1 MAKIWLLQISNV
13 TVKHLLFY
21 AGTGGFVLKF
31 NMISGMV
38 DQPKL
43 LIRAGLAMC
52 CPVGSSGAGKE

>member
-1 MAKIWLLQISNV
+1 M
-13 TVKHLLFY
+13 LF
-21 AGTGGFVLKF
+21 AGRLLKF

-43 LIRAGLAMC
+43 LIRAGLVMC